1 MLPFKIFVI
10 EDDRFYG
17 ELLEYHLS
25 LNPDYEVKRFTTGKE
40 ALAQLHQ
47 RPGVVTLDY
56 SLPDMTGAEIL
67 KRIKHASPETQVIII
82 SGQEDIS
89 TAVQLLRE
97 GAYDYIVKNE
107 DTTDRLWNTVIKAR
121 ETIALKGEI
130 AQLKEE
136 IGQKYDFRSAIIG
149 NSTATQRVF
158 TLIEKA
164 VKTNINVS
172 ITGET
177 GTGKEL
183 VAKSIHYH
191 SDRKKKAFVAVN
203 MAAIPRDLMESELFG
218 YEKGAFTGAVTRRL
232 GKFEEANGGT
242 IFLDEIGELDLHL
255 QSKILRVLQE
265 REITRIGGAGNVKID
280 VRVIVAT
287 HKNLAEEVKKGNF
300 REDLFYRLLGLP
312 IELPPLRER
321 GNDVLILAKHFIDEF
336 CKENRMAKLP
346 LSAGTKEKLLK
357 YPFPGNIRE
366 LKAIMELAAVM
377 SNGENVEPEDIT
389 FASGNNVPHFTA
401 EELSLKEYELRIIRY
416 FLEKYDNNVMLVAEK
431 LDIGKSTIYRMMQN
445 GEL

>member
-1 MLPFKIFVI
+1 MQPFKIFVI
-10 EDDRFYG
+10 EDDKFYG
-17 ELLEYHLS
+17 ELLEYHLT

-67 KRIKHASPETQVIII
+67 KRIKHANPETQVIII

-149 NSTATQRVF
+149 NSPATQKVF
-158 TLIEKA
+158 ALIEKA

-265 REITRIGGAGNVKID
+265 REITRIGGTGNVKID

-336 CKENRMAKLP
+336 AKENRLGKLNFSP
-346 LSAGTKEKLLK
+346 ATKEKLLK

-377 SNGENVEPEDIT
+377 SNGESVEPEDIT

-401 EELSLKEYELRIIRY
+401 EELSLKEYERRIIRY